1 VSSLKEYFHTDWEAM
16 TTNDWIGLSMTVIAF
31 LLMIIVYFYALRPKN
46 RDKLEKN
53 RFIPLDDDATD
64 SGDKNG
70 GK

>member
-1 VSSLKEYFHTDWEAM
+1 VSSLKEYFQTDWEAM
-16 TTNDWIGLSMTVIAF
+16 TTNDWIGLSMTVVTF

-53 RFIPLDDDATD
+53 RFIPMDDDATD

>member
-16 TTNDWIGLSMTVIAF
+16 TTNDWIGLSMTVVAF

-53 RFIPLDDDATD
+53 RFIPMDDDATD

>member
-1 VSSLKEYFHTDWEAM
+1 MSSLKEYFHTDWEAM
-16 TTNDWIGLSMTVIAF
+16 TTNDWIGLTMTVVAF
-31 LLMIIVYFYALRPKN
+31 ILMVIVYFYALRPKN

-70 GK
+70 G

>member
-1 VSSLKEYFHTDWEAM
+1 MSSLKEYFHTDWEAM
-16 TTNDWIGLSMTVIAF
+16 TTNDWIGLSMTVVAF
-31 LLMIIVYFYALRPKN
+31 ILMVIVYFYALRPKN

>member
-1 VSSLKEYFHTDWEAM
+1 M
-16 TTNDWIGLSMTVIAF
+16 TTNDWIGLTMTVVAF
-31 LLMIIVYFYALRPKN
+31 ILMVIVYFYALRPKN

-70 GK
+70 GQ